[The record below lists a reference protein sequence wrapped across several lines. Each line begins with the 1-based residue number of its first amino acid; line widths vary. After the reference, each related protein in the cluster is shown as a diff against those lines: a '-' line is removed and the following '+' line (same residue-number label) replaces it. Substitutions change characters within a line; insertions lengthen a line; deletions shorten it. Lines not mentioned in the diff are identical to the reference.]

1 VGARDEQLFIS
12 SILRQEDHVTPL
24 TNGVTAE
31 WFFHFRSEWE
41 WIARYIDRHRSC
53 PSKTLFKSKF
63 SNFLIL
69 KVDDVEFTTGELR
82 DAFLNKMMI
91 RTMDS
96 ALDSIEERKNP
107 QRVLEDLQKA
117 LVQLHGEV
125 STTSNESDV
134 VEEWESVFNEVSR
147 RSEKANERGM
157 AGLPTGFSTLDL
169 ATNGPQPGDFF
180 VVAARLG
187 QGKTWTLIRM
197 AAASLMAGATVQYD
211 ALEQSK
217 SQIAMRVHTFLQ
229 SENAKEMFTTAEL
242 MSGKG
247 VDLIAYKKFL
257 KKLKADLPGKL
268 IVDDTSRGKVS
279 PASIAAQL
287 ERNRPDI
294 LFLDYLTLMSGASDW
309 QKISELSGE
318 LKGIAQA
325 YEVPIVAA
333 AQINRASYDSGH
345 PGTQHLAGSDSIGQD
360 ADAVITMAQQSRH
373 VIKFHLAKYR
383 HGADGQFWFTEFRP
397 NSGQFTEISGDAA
410 QELIDEDRLAEL

>member
-1 VGARDEQLFIS
+1 VGAKAEQLFIS

-24 TNGVTAE
+24 TNGVTKN
-31 WFFHFRSEWE
+31 WFSHYQDQWE

-63 SNFLIL
+63 SNFQIL
-69 KVDDVEFTTGELR
+69 KVDDVEFTTAELR
-82 DAFLNKMMI
+82 DAFISKSLVRKV
-91 RTMDS
+91 DQ
-96 ALDSIEERKNP
+96 ALDSIEEQKNP
-107 QRVLEDLQKA
+107 QRVLEELQKS
-117 LVQLHGEV
+117 LIDLHGEA

-134 VEEWESVFNEVSR
+134 VEDWESVFNEVSR

-157 AGLPTGFSTLDL
+157 AGLPTGFQTLDL

-197 AAASLMAGATVQYD
+197 AASALMAGATVQYD

-229 SENAKEMFTTAEL
+229 SENAKQMFTTSEL

-257 KKLKADLPGKL
+257 KKLKDDLPGKL
-268 IVDDTSRGKVS
+268 IVDDTSRGKVT

-287 ERNRPDI
+287 
-294 LFLDYLTLMSGASDW
+294 
-309 QKISELSGE
+309 
-318 LKGIAQA
+318 
-325 YEVPIVAA
+325 
-333 AQINRASYDSGH
+333 
-345 PGTQHLAGSDSIGQD
+345 
-360 ADAVITMAQQSRH
+360 
-373 VIKFHLAKYR
+373 
-383 HGADGQFWFTEFRP
+383 
-397 NSGQFTEISGDAA
+397 
-410 QELIDEDRLAEL
+410 